1 MRRCANGKLE
11 SAASKHV
18 GSLAAD
24 EETLNGE
31 RLHRFLV
38 GANLCA
44 VNTVICEGDGA
55 TWVPTR
61 RRPKRIDF
69 VAVSL
74 PDTVRVKRCWVASEL
89 VVATVRVDHY
99 AVVLDLAGCASACLR
114 C

>member
-1 MRRCANGKLE
+1 ME

-18 GSLAAD
+18 GNLAAD

-38 GANLCA
+38 GANLSA

-61 RRPKRIDF
+61 RRVKRIDF

-89 VVATVRVDHY
+89 VVATVRDDHY
-99 AVVLDLAGCASACLR
+99 AVVLDLVGCASACLR